1 MTQSRNVRSRYRC
14 SMCPAI
20 HINSRSWLRSSSTHE
35 PSDPPPRVV
44 FICFFFLACAKS
56 VGSPVVW
63 QRKCF
68 ERRGRPAC
76 YALFF
81 IDVRVKENKNSMEE
95 GKQAGNE
102 PTPVERGKT
111 RVPVNLHPPRR
122 SATRDRRPRGLLIS
136 ITEGDR
142 CFCVR

>member
-1 MTQSRNVRSRYRC
+1 
-14 SMCPAI
+14 MCPAI

-44 FICFFFLACAKS
+44 FICFFLACAKVS
-56 VGSPVVW
+56 EAPSSGNENVLTT
-63 QRKCF
+63 
-68 ERRGRPAC
+68 GRPAC

-102 PTPVERGKT
+102 PY
-111 RVPVNLHPPRR
+111 PR
-122 SATRDRRPRGLLIS
+122 
-136 ITEGDR
+136 
-142 CFCVR
+142 